1 MPRKKGDAGND
12 SGNASIRAFFTAT
25 PVRERTDSASANSST
40 APPQRAAAA
49 TGNPKSSQIHS
60 TGGNARSAGGAGGSA
75 RAVQRQ
81 ILRAES
87 DEGEEVDYSGTCFC
101 SVHVCTHSDQIFL
114 HRKRR
119 RSRRGSARFGQ
130 RVHRRQSSHGA
141 IKLPRRA
148 VSRPPKLPTSRHTG
162 RG

>member
-40 APPQRAAAA
+40 APPERAAAA

-60 TGGNARSAGGAGGSA
+60 TGGNAGSAGSAGGAGGSA

-81 ILRAES
+81 ILRTES

-101 SVHVCTHSDQIFL
+101 SVHV
-114 HRKRR
+114 
-119 RSRRGSARFGQ
+119 
-130 RVHRRQSSHGA
+130 
-141 IKLPRRA
+141 
-148 VSRPPKLPTSRHTG
+148 
-162 RG
+162 

>member
-1 MPRKKGDAGND
+1 VKIDFFFKFPFNFFFGGKPIFLSLSLFCATQTMPRKKGDAGND

-40 APPQRAAAA
+40 APPERTAPA

-60 TGGNARSAGGAGGSA
+60 TGGNAGSARGAGGSA

-81 ILRAES
+81 LLRAES

-101 SVHVCTHSDQIFL
+101 SVHVCSTF
-114 HRKRR
+114 
-119 RSRRGSARFGQ
+119 
-130 RVHRRQSSHGA
+130 
-141 IKLPRRA
+141 
-148 VSRPPKLPTSRHTG
+148 
-162 RG
+162 

>member
-40 APPQRAAAA
+40 AAPERAAAA

-60 TGGNARSAGGAGGSA
+60 TGGNAGSAGSAGGAGGAGGSA

-87 DEGEEVDYSGTCFC
+87 DEGEEVDYSGTCSC
-101 SVHVCTHSDQIFL
+101 SVHVCSTL
-114 HRKRR
+114 
-119 RSRRGSARFGQ
+119 
-130 RVHRRQSSHGA
+130 
-141 IKLPRRA
+141 
-148 VSRPPKLPTSRHTG
+148 
-162 RG
+162 